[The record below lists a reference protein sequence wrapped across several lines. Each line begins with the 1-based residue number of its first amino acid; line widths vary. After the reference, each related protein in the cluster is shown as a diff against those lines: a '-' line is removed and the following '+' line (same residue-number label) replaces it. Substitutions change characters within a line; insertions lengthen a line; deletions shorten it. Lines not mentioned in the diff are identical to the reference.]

1 MNAGLA
7 LVLCLAAPGLPVTVE
22 GEPALSRFIAARLL
36 ANGHELAENEGEA
49 AVRVR
54 VTPAEDGGVLVS
66 VDDRRGP
73 IVERLVENED
83 EGERRLAAW
92 LVVRGAVERVDIGVV
107 AAPPAVA
114 PEAAPA
120 VRVDGAPPARRRE
133 ERLSLGAMLETAPDV
148 ALSSGT
154 FLPVGAHVGGR
165 YRVLAGVSVAADAGY
180 MAALSGD
187 TVLHGLP
194 MRLGAEISRPLDDA
208 RGPLLAGGARVAAT
222 PTWAAAGHKGGAGVG
237 AALGVYGRLLAPL
250 GGALWGVVEAGV
262 ETRVLR
268 QAVLADTG
276 VREEALFAAP
286 LAAGL
291 EVRW

>member
-22 GEPALSRFIAARLL
+22 GEPALRRFIAARLL
-36 ANGHELAENEGEA
+36 ANGHEVADGEGEA

-54 VTPAEDGGVLVS
+54 VTPAEDGAVLVS

-92 LVVRGAVERVDIGVV
+92 LVVRGALERVDVVEV
-107 AAPPAVA
+107 AAPPAAA
-114 PEAAPA
+114 PEAAP
-120 VRVDGAPPARRRE
+120 VVHVDTAAPARRE
-133 ERLSLGAMLETAPDV
+133 ERLSLGAVLEAAPDV
-148 ALSSGT
+148 ALSPGT

-180 MAALSGD
+180 VAALSGD

-194 MRLGAEISRPLDDA
+194 MRIGAEISRPLDDA
-208 RGPLLAGGARVAAT
+208 QGPLLAGGARVAAT
-222 PTWAAAGHKGGAGVG
+222 PTWAAAGQKGGAGVG